1 MKEIRDAFKSITL
14 RDILEGGV
22 LFLGMTAVIL
32 VMLIVG

>member
-14 RDILEGGV
+14 RDILEGEV